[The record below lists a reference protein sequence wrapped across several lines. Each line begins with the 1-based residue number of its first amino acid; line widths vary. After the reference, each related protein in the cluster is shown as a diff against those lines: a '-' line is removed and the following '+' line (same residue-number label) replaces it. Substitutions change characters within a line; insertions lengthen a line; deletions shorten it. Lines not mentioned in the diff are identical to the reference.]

1 MAKFLRKSTPVLTL
15 GAMLDEAA
23 RKVEAAQALSDAL
36 LAATEAE
43 VVHGQTAEIGT
54 HVRFDLDAIVDC
66 SDDGVEYRSV
76 GAEIAEALGCELPD
90 DGVPDAVID
99 LLEKLVG
106 QVQARVRKDL
116 EALDLETKDGNIVIK
131 VDASTVLVEGLGN
144 VVDTCVSEAKTNLR
158 NAERAAIAK
167 HNAEVRE
174 ANAKVLPM
182 TKPEPTPARRDV
194 LAAAV
199 EALDDP
205 RFVEKLA
212 ASIEPT
218 PTAPGDVVVEALE
231 AFRKDYNY
239 EGVAAMTKPKA
250 KKPRAPRKA
259 KVAPAA
265 EAAPA
270 APAPVKHPV
279 DVAEAL
285 AVLADDN
292 ATPEAIE
299 AALALL
305 A

>member
-1 MAKFLRKSTPVLTL
+1 MAKFLRKATPVLTL

-182 TKPEPTPARRDV
+182 KPEPTPAPV
-194 LAAAV
+194 A
-199 EALDDP
+199 
-205 RFVEKLA
+205 
-212 ASIEPT
+212 EPT
-218 PTAPGDVVVEALE
+218 PAP
-231 AFRKDYNY
+231 
-239 EGVAAMTKPKA
+239 VAAPTPA
-250 KKPRAPRKA
+250 PVAEAAPAPAPKKPRAPRKA
-259 KVAPAA
+259 KAAPAA

-270 APAPVKHPV
+270 APVAPVKHPV
-279 DVAEAL
+279 DVNEAL

-292 ATPEAIE
+292 ATPEAIA